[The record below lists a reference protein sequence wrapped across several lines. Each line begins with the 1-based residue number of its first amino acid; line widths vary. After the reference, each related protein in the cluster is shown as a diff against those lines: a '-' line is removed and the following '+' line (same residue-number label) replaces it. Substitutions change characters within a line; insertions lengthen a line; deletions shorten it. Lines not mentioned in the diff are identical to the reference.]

1 MPNIPALSKQRH
13 RLSQIQGKLVLH
25 REFQEN
31 QGYTVRFCPKK
42 QNKQTRKKKPTS
54 IINKIRDMDMLIQH
68 NGVEIFNGK

>member
-25 REFQEN
+25 REFQKK

-42 QNKQTRKKKPTS
+42 QNKQTREKKNPQVSLIKSETWTCSFS
-54 IINKIRDMDMLIQH
+54 IM
-68 NGVEIFNGK
+68 G

>member
-25 REFQEN
+25 REFQKN

-42 QNKQTRKKKPTS
+42 QNKEKKPTS

-68 NGVEIFNGK
+68 TGVEIFNGK